1 MKVSVIIPI
10 YNVAPYIEDALRCLA
25 EQTMQD
31 FEVLLVDDHGTDQ
44 SIEAARNFTGKDFR
58 FRYLQTPQNAGPG
71 VARNIGIEAARGE
84 YVAFMDGDD
93 LIDRTF
99 LEMYNVATSSS
110 SPYDL
115 VFCQLQYKGGPKD
128 GVVHH
133 NPVIDTRNFQ
143 GEDKRQFL
151 KHFVTFSVCFLFRR
165 EFLMEN
171 HLRFPSNRN
180 SEDTNFLTRCLLLAQ
195 SIVTVDVPLYYYCV
209 RESSLTTGHNRH
221 RYKERLQAVGA
232 LMEEFQALK
241 LTPKYQPL
249 KLQQYD
255 GVMRLIWLKK
265 GLAQALLDVIK
276 GLRC

>member
-1 MKVSVIIPI
+1 MKVSVIIPV
-10 YNVAPYIEDALRCLA
+10 YNVAPYIVEALRCLT

-31 FEVLLVDDHGTDQ
+31 FEVLLIDDHGSDH
-44 SIEAARNFTGKDFR
+44 SIEAAKSYTGDDVR

-84 YVAFMDGDD
+84 YIAFMDGDD
-93 LIDRTF
+93 RIDRTF
-99 LEMYNVATSSS
+99 LEMYNVATYTT

-115 VFCQLQYKGGPKD
+115 VFCQLQYRGGAKD

-133 NPVIDTRNFQ
+133 NPVVDTQNFQ
-143 GEDKRQFL
+143 GEVKRQFL

-165 EFLMEN
+165 EFLME
-171 HLRFPSNRN
+171 HKLRFPANRN

-209 RESSLTTGHNRH
+209 RESSLTTGRNRH

-232 LMEEFQALK
+232 LLEEFKAMK
-241 LTPKYQPL
+241 RNPKYRHL
-249 KLQQYD
+249 RLQQYN
-255 GVMRLIWLKK
+255 GTMRLIWLKK
-265 GLAQALLDVIK
+265 GLAQSIIDIIK
-276 GLRC
+276 NLK